1 MGEQKDMPDAL
12 LNPLTNLNPDYYKT
26 IESDE
31 DSPSPYLTR
40 TMIYSTLDS
49 LPISQVLPSAYA
61 YFEAIPDNT
70 NLTLQALH
78 IILAGNITIPDGD
91 IQIYCKTLTIVGDM
105 TIDVSAKKMEAIH
118 FSQAEVG
125 QAPKGQGGKSGA
137 YLVEENQLPFYNSK
151 GNRGGNIT
159 IICQEIKW
167 SESASL
173 KLKAN
178 GEQGRP
184 GHDGQRGGDAA
195 ETLSAGRGGDAQSGG
210 EGGDGGS
217 IAIQYVKTTN
227 LTNLSMEALGGEAGS
242 AGRPGLGGG
251 MSSNHPAGLEG
262 NAAQPTLSG
271 EAGDRSARV
280 LIDLGEIGQAF
291 DEAFLLKAVQRA
303 KLIYLQNQPE
313 MYQEGGSP
321 SEEWKKDW
329 ANLLELMVWIQSA
342 LTPYITITQ
351 GSSLTDIRKNNLYAI
366 ISKYVTQHKQMLDYF
381 CKPYNEVPTMVID
394 EKDITVK
401 QIVDKYLPQY
411 DALITQQQSLSSNFQ
426 TMITKYEKE
435 KSQNIL
441 NNNYLIQ
448 LTFAQERYHES
459 YQKAMQELIAQD
471 NGSLSHQLEI
481 AVSRAKTCQYTLATL
496 LEDVKLAT
504 EQYRDYNIKNILESL
519 SMFAFTGGEGAAGAA
534 MGAIAA
540 YQIYDRAINDI
551 TDDDGTTQVKKKV
564 IKDLV
569 TFKKTITLNDL
580 RSTLFTPDANGELV
594 LSNDGKYILAS
605 LDQLDTLIKE
615 FTTAL
620 GNELTKT
627 AAEAIENY
635 KAAIY
640 AKGQLQLRYTSYAN
654 KAASDYQQYLNAK
667 EEITQINSKDTHTTP
682 YHTQLIAHCAMMYQE
697 QIEQIVEFVS
707 SLRREYAYL
716 TMKIHGRENS
726 KDIAKLIPALWGQ
739 NPASGVSTDLSD
751 LRKEISQIITDL
763 AKYYA
768 TRQSPAFDIPKLNS
782 KERGALF
789 SFSITDESVIKAFTA
804 NDPADPAEK
813 HSLTIRIIPEG
824 SIKKYQKK
832 GLPKT
837 AAPRDKTG
845 NLLFEA
851 PNTLA
856 YYNIRVTNIQ
866 PRVYGASGTLPHNS
880 NPAGVQLMTT
890 ADTSKGIMNAA
901 GELFVFCHELPRT
914 AAFIHRIDTLDPE
927 KINVGN
933 KEESKKVSYN
943 DDILQNNAGYLTD
956 NYLDALGLFGCWT
969 ITIKPGGPG
978 SVNHELDL
986 KSLYK
991 ITLYFA
997 VKAQARVNFF

>member
-1 MGEQKDMPDAL
+1 MADAL

-31 DSPSPYLTR
+31 DSPSPYSTR
-40 TMIYSTLDS
+40 TMIYSTLDN
-49 LPISQVLPSAYA
+49 LPISQVRPIAYP
-61 YFEAIPDNT
+61 YFEPIPDNT
-70 NLTLQALH
+70 NLTIQALH
-78 IILAGNITIPDGD
+78 LLLAGNISIPDGD
-91 IQIYCKTLTIVGDM
+91 IQIYCKTLTIVGVV
-105 TIDVSAKKMEAIH
+105 TVDVSAKNMEVAYFPQTEIE
-118 FSQAEVG
+118 QA
-125 QAPKGQGGKSGA
+125 AKGTGGKSGA
-137 YLVEENQLPFYNSK
+137 HLVEENGLLFYNSK

-159 IICQEIKW
+159 IICQEILW
-167 SESASL
+167 GENASL
-173 KLKAN
+173 TLKAN

-184 GHDGQRGGDAA
+184 GHNGQRGGDAT
-195 ETLSAGRGGDAQSGG
+195 EDLPAGRGGDAQSGG

-217 IAIQYVKTTN
+217 ITIQYVNTTN
-227 LTNLSMEALGGEAGS
+227 LSNLTMEALGGSAGS
-242 AGRPGLGGG
+242 AGIPGLGGG
-251 MSSNHPAGLEG
+251 MSSTHFAGLEG

-280 LIDLGEIGQAF
+280 LIDLGEMGRAC
-291 DEAFLLKAVQRA
+291 DEAFMLKVVQRA

-313 MYQEGGSP
+313 MYQDGGSP

-329 ANLLELMVWIQSA
+329 ANLLELMIWIQSA
-342 LTPYITITQ
+342 LAPYMTITKT
-351 GSSLTDIRKNNLYAI
+351 SSLADIRKNNLYAI
-366 ISKYVTQHKQMLDYF
+366 ISKYVAQHNQMLDYF

-401 QIVDKYLPQY
+401 QIVEKYLPQY

-426 TMITKYEKE
+426 TMMTEYEKE

-459 YQKAMQELIAQD
+459 YQKAMKELIAQD
-471 NGSLSHQLEI
+471 DGSLSHQLEI
-481 AVSRAKTCQYTLATL
+481 AISRAKTCQYALATL
-496 LEDVKLAT
+496 LEGVKLAT

-569 TFKKTITLNDL
+569 TFKKTISLNDL
-580 RSTLFTPDANGELV
+580 RSTLFTQNANGDLEL
-594 LSNDGKYILAS
+594 SQDGKYILAS
-605 LDQLDTLIKE
+605 LDQLDKLIQE

-620 GNELTKT
+620 GSQLTKT

-667 EEITQINSKDTHTTP
+667 EEITQINSKNNHTTP

-716 TMKIHGRENS
+716 TMQIHGRENS

-739 NPASGVSTDLSD
+739 NPASGANTDLTD
-751 LRKEISQIITDL
+751 LRKEIHQIIADL

-789 SFSITDESVIKAFTA
+789 SFSITDESVIKAFITH
-804 NDPADPAEK
+804 DPADPAEK

-824 SIKKYQKK
+824 SMKKYQKK

-856 YYNIRVTNIQ
+856 YYNIRVTKIQ
-866 PRVYGASGTLPHNS
+866 PRVYGASGTSPHNS
-880 NPAGVQLMTT
+880 NPAGVQLMIT
-890 ADTSKGIMNAA
+890 ADTSKGIMNGAS
-901 GELFVFCHELPRT
+901 ELFIFCHELPRT

-927 KINVGN
+927 KINRGN
-933 KEESKKVSYN
+933 KEESKKVAYD

-969 ITIKPGGPG
+969 INIKPGGPG
-978 SVNHELDL
+978 SVNQGLDL

-997 VKAQARVNFF
+997 VKAQAKANFF